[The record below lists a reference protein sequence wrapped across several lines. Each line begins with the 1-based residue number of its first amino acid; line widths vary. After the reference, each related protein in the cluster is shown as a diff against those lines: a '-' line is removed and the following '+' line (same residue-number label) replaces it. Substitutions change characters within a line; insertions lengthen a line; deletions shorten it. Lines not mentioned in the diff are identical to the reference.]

1 MIKAKKYVG
10 AADYIRLTL
19 HHDSL
24 NSWRGTRNLSLAGLI
39 AGEERAHGAHTNK
52 WKLLGYRGEQV
63 GRLFVGEG
71 DQGLLIQVSGSAA
84 AGSGGHIWRMEYD
97 NIPRLDLA
105 LTVWADR
112 DAPWL
117 AEEYARQY
125 RELRG
130 YVRQR
135 GRAPRARLIQGW
147 EHGSSLYIGRRGGTY
162 RMLRIYD
169 KWRETERAEEWEYAW
184 RYELE
189 LTNAYAVAAYEQI
202 RSASDR
208 GAQIISIVLG
218 LLERLGLEAPELGVG
233 YRISPLSVPR
243 ETSDDERR
251 LKWLHES
258 VRPAIDRMISR
269 GIMESQILEALG
281 LAREP
286 EQTQLELRLSQEDA
300 PTGNEAKGED
310 E

>member
-1 MIKAKKYVG
+1 MIRAKKYVG
-10 AADYIRLTL
+10 TADYARFTL
-19 HHDSL
+19 HHDGL
-24 NSWRGTRNLSLAGLI
+24 NSWRGTRNLALAGLI
-39 AGEERAHGAHTNK
+39 AGEERARGAHTNQ
-52 WKLLGYRGEQV
+52 WKFLGYRGEQV
-63 GRLFVGEG
+63 GRLFVGES
-71 DQGLLIQVSGSAA
+71 DQGQFIQVSGSAA
-84 AGSGGHIWRMEYD
+84 ASAAGHIWRMEYD

-112 DAPWL
+112 DCPWL

-135 GRAPRARLIQGW
+135 GRAPTARLVQGW
-147 EHGSSLYIGRRGGTY
+147 EHGSTLYIGRRGGTY

-169 KWRETERAEEWEYAW
+169 KWRESERSEDWEYAW

-189 LTNAYAVAAYEQI
+189 LTNAYAVAAYDQI
-202 RSASDR
+202 RNASDR

-251 LKWLHES
+251 LKWLRES
-258 VRPAIDRMISR
+258 VRPAIDKMMAR

-281 LAREP
+281 LVQEP
-286 EQTQLELRLSQEDA
+286 QPTQLELRPNQEVA
-300 PTGNEAKGED
+300 RTGDETKGESA
-310 E
+310 

>member
-1 MIKAKKYVG
+1 MIKARKYVG
-10 AADYIRLTL
+10 AADYARFTL

-24 NSWRGTRNLSLAGLI
+24 NSWRGTRNLTLAGLI
-39 AGEERAHGAHTNK
+39 AGEERARGARTDK
-52 WKLLGYRGEQV
+52 WKLLGYRGERV

-71 DQGLLIQVSGSAA
+71 AQGQMLQVSGSAA
-84 AGSGGHIWRMEYD
+84 AGPGDHIWKMEYD

-105 LTVWADR
+105 LTVWAEQ

-135 GRAPRARLIQGW
+135 GRAPTARLIQGW

-169 KWRETERAEEWEYAW
+169 KWRESERQDEWLYAW

-189 LTNAYAVAAYEQI
+189 LTNAYAVTAYEQI
-202 RSASDR
+202 RSASDKS
-208 GAQIISIVLG
+208 AQIISIVLG

-233 YRISPLSVPR
+233 YRISPLSIPR
-243 ETSDDERR
+243 EESDDERR
-251 LKWLHES
+251 LKWLREC
-258 VRPAIDRMISR
+258 VRPAIDRMTSR
-269 GIMESQILEALG
+269 GIMEAQILEALG
-281 LAREP
+281 LLQEP
-286 EQTQLELRLSQEDA
+286 EQTELELRSSQESA
-300 PTGNEAKGED
+300 PTGDEEKGRD
-310 E
+310 V